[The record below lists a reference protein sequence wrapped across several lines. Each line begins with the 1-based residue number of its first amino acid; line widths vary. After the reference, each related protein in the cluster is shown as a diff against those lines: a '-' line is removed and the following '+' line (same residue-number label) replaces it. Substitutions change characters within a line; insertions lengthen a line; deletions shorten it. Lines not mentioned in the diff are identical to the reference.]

1 MIQTGPEPPVEI
13 QGPHQGE
20 PAARLRRTPQCDL
33 VAYLAEFGLRLADL
47 TPGQLLMFLA
57 ARNLGDELE
66 GLEIEVGS
74 QPSPQPPGA
83 LLEVRT
89 ERTLEQTA
97 FGEGWIDSR
106 LPADEMDVQRLRSV
120 EDLPRIFPTQWLL
133 EELNPDLFYARLA
146 QGELLVPV
154 WQRPSRSPREGQGE
168 VDDTDLDD
176 QQARVEERKLHA
188 YVLMDTSRTMNHH
201 DRRGTVARGLALA
214 FLLKGHHQRA
224 RLHLRPF
231 AEQVGEL
238 SSGTGT
244 DELTAIARRIIE
256 LPNAGQTRIQTALQQ
271 AVRDIRA
278 GGPFL
283 GASVMLVTDGIS
295 RLGQNPLAEERLHT
309 FLVGDLLDDEQE
321 STVATLRTWSRSFHR
336 VWSNRFGQWLIPS
349 LDDCRRVLEALQ
361 QAGQSAPAVDVARLL
376 ASARALVDE
385 LRQSLPKREKTPPE
399 VQQLQQSLRQAEAD
413 LPDAVRQAAAQES
426 AGRVAGGG
434 RGRGSQWG
442 IGKSR
447 WLEILQR
454 AVRWLGRLA
463 GLGGRE

>member
-1 MIQTGPEPPVEI
+1 VIHAGPEPPVET
-13 QGPHQGE
+13 QGPREGE
-20 PAARLRRTPQCDL
+20 PAARRRAPKSGL
-33 VAYLAEFGLRLADL
+33 VEYLAEFGLRLADL
-47 TPGQLLMFLA
+47 TPGQLRMFLA
-57 ARNLGDELE
+57 ARNLGEELV

-74 QPSPQPPGA
+74 QASPQPPGA

-106 LPADEMDVQRLRSV
+106 LPADEMDVQQLQSV

-154 WQRPSRSPREGQGE
+154 WQRPGRSPRDGQGE
-168 VDDTDLDD
+168 VDDTDLVD
-176 QQARVEERKLHA
+176 QQAKVEESKLHA
-188 YVLMDTSRTMNHH
+188 YVLLDTSRTMNHH

-238 SSGTGT
+238 SSGTGPN
-244 DELTAIARRIIE
+244 ELTAIARRIIE

-283 GASVMLVTDGIS
+283 GAAVMLVTDGIS

-321 STVATLRTWSRSFHR
+321 STVATLRAWSRSFHR
-336 VWSNRFGQWLIPS
+336 IWPNRFGQWIIPS
-349 LDDCRRVLEALQ
+349 VEDCRQVLEALQ
-361 QAGQSAPAVDVARLL
+361 QAAQAAPADEAARLL
-376 ASARALVDE
+376 ASARALIED
-385 LRQSLPKREKTPPE
+385 LRRSLPRKEIIPPE
-399 VQQLQQSLRQAEAD
+399 IRQLQQSLRQAEAD
-413 LPDAVRQAAAQES
+413 LPEAVGRALAEENAGRQA
-426 AGRVAGGG
+426 RGGSG
-434 RGRGSQWG
+434 RGNQWG
-442 IGKSR
+442 TGKSR

-454 AVRWLGRLA
+454 ALRWLGRLV
-463 GLGGRE
+463 GSGGRR